1 MRASSISVMPDD
13 LEKSLSQQDLAD
25 VISYLRG
32 GL

>member
-13 LEKSLSQQDLAD
+13 LEKSVSRQDLAD

-32 GL
+32 GF